1 MKKIILLL
9 FIFSATVSVQAQV
22 FKNVIKSV
30 TKKDSSGSST
40 AGKIFQKTTT
50 GSGAL
55 TNDEIIN
62 GLREALSVGAQNA
75 AAQLSKT
82 DGFFKDAIIKILMPA
97 EAKKVESTLRNLGM
111 GKQVDNAILSMNR
124 AAEDASKKAVPI
136 FVNAIKSMSITDGLS
151 ILKGG
156 NLAATNFLKEKT
168 TAALTEAFTPVIE
181 ASLKKVDATKY
192 WAAVFTTYNKFSREK
207 VDTDLLSY
215 VTGKAID
222 GMFYGIGKE
231 EEKIR
236 KDPMART
243 TELLKKV
250 FGK

>member
-1 MKKIILLL
+1 
-9 FIFSATVSVQAQV
+9 
-22 FKNVIKSV
+22 
-30 TKKDSSGSST
+30 
-40 AGKIFQKTTT
+40 
-50 GSGAL
+50 
-55 TNDEIIN
+55 
-62 GLREALSVGAQNA
+62 
-75 AAQLSKT
+75 
-82 DGFFKDAIIKILMPA
+82 
-97 EAKKVESTLRNLGM
+97 
-111 GKQVDNAILSMNR
+111 
-124 AAEDASKKAVPI
+124 
-136 FVNAIKSMSITDGLS
+136 MSITDGLS

-168 TAALTEAFTPVIE
+168 TATLTEAFTPVIE